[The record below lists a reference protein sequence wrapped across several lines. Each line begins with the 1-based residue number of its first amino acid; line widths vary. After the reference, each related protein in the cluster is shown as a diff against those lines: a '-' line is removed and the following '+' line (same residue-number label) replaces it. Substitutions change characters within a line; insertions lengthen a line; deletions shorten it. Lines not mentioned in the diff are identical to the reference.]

1 MQTTEQRIAALE
13 AEIALLKNPPKRA
26 DTEYARYEDPPLDWR
41 KFCKITE
48 GQAEACLNHIRR
60 KYPQVL
66 PNLPIDTLVERFRV
80 TVTAIETR
88 FKRLEAPDRARLVGD
103 LFERVEAAASSI
115 GGGTRLVNEL
125 SFPAV
130 IVLGAPYVLPDR
142 AAGRLAAVGIR
153 ENVGL
158 PFRPIYDHLA
168 ALPEPVSVAQLATM
182 ELQVKTWAVDRP
194 RPSERPLVMEW
205 ER

>member
-13 AEIALLKNPPKRA
+13 AEIALLKNPPKRV

-88 FKRLEAPDRARLVGD
+88 FKRLEPPHRARLVGD

-153 ENVGL
+153 E
-158 PFRPIYDHLA
+158 
-168 ALPEPVSVAQLATM
+168 
-182 ELQVKTWAVDRP
+182 
-194 RPSERPLVMEW
+194 
-205 ER
+205 